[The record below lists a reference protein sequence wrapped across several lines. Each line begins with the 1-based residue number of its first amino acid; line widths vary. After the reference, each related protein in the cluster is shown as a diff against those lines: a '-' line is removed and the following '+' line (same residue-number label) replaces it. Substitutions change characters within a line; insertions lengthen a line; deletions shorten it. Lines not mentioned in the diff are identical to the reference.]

1 MNSAGMPHWK
11 ANVAP
16 PRLKLWPEY
25 LAGSRPMREA
35 SDWMLHLR
43 AGLRWLDGRA
53 VVPLKCRR
61 RQEHWGKRG
70 LLEIMFV
77 RP

>member
-16 PRLKLWPEY
+16 PRRKLWPEY

-35 SDWMLHLR
+35 SDWMLQLR
-43 AGLRWLDGRA
+43 VEMVRRSGRCAFAMWEKAGALGETWT
-53 VVPLKCRR
+53 P
-61 RQEHWGKRG
+61 
-70 LLEIMFV
+70 
-77 RP
+77 